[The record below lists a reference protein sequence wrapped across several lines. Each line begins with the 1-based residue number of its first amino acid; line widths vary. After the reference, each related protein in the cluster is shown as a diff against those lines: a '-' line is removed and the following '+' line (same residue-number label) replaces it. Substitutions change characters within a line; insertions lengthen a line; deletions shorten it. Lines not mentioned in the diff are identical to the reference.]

1 MIDGALIL
9 QNESG
14 TGRTMS
20 ENSTSRDIDGAAA
33 GFGTFAR
40 RAVIALTAF
49 LTAVDLFATQA
60 LLPSLAAAYDV
71 SPSSMG
77 VAVNACTL
85 GMAVAG
91 ILVAPLS
98 RSVERRQGILASLAL
113 LAIPTA
119 LLSAAPNLAIFTALR
134 VTQGLFM
141 STAFALTLAYLG
153 EHCSAKSA
161 AGAFAAYIT
170 GNVASNLFGR
180 LFAATIADHFG
191 LATCFYVF
199 AALNLSGALLVYFTI
214 GPATSV
220 PRAETSNSSP
230 IAIWTQHLRNKRLR
244 AAFGIGFSILF
255 AFIGTFTYVN
265 FVLVAEP
272 FSIGMTSL
280 GCVYFVFLPAILT
293 TLLAGRAVDILGSR
307 RALWSGIITA
317 GTGLPLLLSPTLAVV
332 LVGLALVGSG
342 TFFAQAIATGY
353 VSKAARI
360 DRAAASGMYLA
371 CYFIGGLAG
380 SAVLGQLFVRYGWA
394 SCVIGIGVSL
404 ALAGS
409 FGFRLTDVEHG
420 SESPVGLHR

>member
-20 ENSTSRDIDGAAA
+20 ENRYRVEDIHGAAG

-220 PRAETSNSSP
+220 PE
-230 IAIWTQHLRNKRLR
+230 
-244 AAFGIGFSILF
+244 
-255 AFIGTFTYVN
+255 
-265 FVLVAEP
+265 
-272 FSIGMTSL
+272 
-280 GCVYFVFLPAILT
+280 
-293 TLLAGRAVDILGSR
+293 
-307 RALWSGIITA
+307 
-317 GTGLPLLLSPTLAVV
+317 
-332 LVGLALVGSG
+332 
-342 TFFAQAIATGY
+342 
-353 VSKAARI
+353 
-360 DRAAASGMYLA
+360 
-371 CYFIGGLAG
+371 GGN
-380 SAVLGQLFVRYGWA
+380 
-394 SCVIGIGVSL
+394 
-404 ALAGS
+404 
-409 FGFRLTDVEHG
+409 VE
-420 SESPVGLHR
+420 